1 MGIDISKAFDTI
13 PHESITQVLR
23 ARCCPDEVVDIIDD
37 MYKDMFTIIKVQEK
51 EINIQLKR
59 GIKQGDSLSPF
70 PFKLVIDDLLQK
82 IQESAECYELNGK
95 KIGVMGYADDLIL
108 FAKDSNG
115 ANKLVEHVIEYL
127 DKLDMKLSL
136 PKCYAT
142 SIKAKNRTWIMED
155 PHIGIRKCD
164 NEVLE
169 IRNLK
174 IDEPFE
180 YLGCYFTIA
189 QGMSNKYTEQKIQEN
204 IMRLDKLRLKPR
216 QKSDLLF
223 TYILPKFYYEWVKS
237 IISKSFL
244 KRLDSSLRIYLKKL
258 FHLNHFVTDNLFY
271 CRRRDGGMGIPKY
284 ENVIQM
290 GIIKMGY
297 KWYTSNDEIVKE
309 LFIVNHMG
317 KFLLDYARKAGVAW
331 PTNLKVIIMRKQ
343 DLKQDEF
350 NEWKIK
356 TFQGKGVGYF
366 HNNKVSNE
374 PFYEMDLLKDSR
386 YIDFLRLRTNT
397 VGTNV
402 AKAIV
407 NPTMDIKCR
416 RCKLSPE
423 TTAHIIGQC
432 LANKNKIIHRHNQVV
447 EVIRKELERNPKF
460 MKIEIEKSVEKKGER
475 FRPDITINTGKNKI
489 YVDVSNRFES
499 GDFYNQA
506 CCEKREKYKR
516 ILEKGDKIVPL
527 IFGTRGAIPNMAINE
542 LKKLGITKYSTLKT
556 ISMINI
562 RSSIEIINEHIE

>member
-1 MGIDISKAFDTI
+1 
-13 PHESITQVLR
+13 
-23 ARCCPDEVVDIIDD
+23 
-37 MYKDMFTIIKVQEK
+37 
-51 EINIQLKR
+51 
-59 GIKQGDSLSPF
+59 
-70 PFKLVIDDLLQK
+70 
-82 IQESAECYELNGK
+82 
-95 KIGVMGYADDLIL
+95 
-108 FAKDSNG
+108 
-115 ANKLVEHVIEYL
+115 
-127 DKLDMKLSL
+127 
-136 PKCYAT
+136 
-142 SIKAKNRTWIMED
+142 
-155 PHIGIRKCD
+155 
-164 NEVLE
+164 
-169 IRNLK
+169 
-174 IDEPFE
+174 
-180 YLGCYFTIA
+180 
-189 QGMSNKYTEQKIQEN
+189 
-204 IMRLDKLRLKPR
+204 
-216 QKSDLLF
+216 
-223 TYILPKFYYEWVKS
+223 
-237 IISKSFL
+237 
-244 KRLDSSLRIYLKKL
+244 
-258 FHLNHFVTDNLFY
+258 
-271 CRRRDGGMGIPKY
+271 
-284 ENVIQM
+284 
-290 GIIKMGY
+290 
-297 KWYTSNDEIVKE
+297 
-309 LFIVNHMG
+309 
-317 KFLLDYARKAGVAW
+317 
-331 PTNLKVIIMRKQ
+331 MRKQ

-356 TFQGKGVGYF
+356 TFQGKRVGYF
-366 HNNKVSNE
+366 HINKVSNE